1 MKRNMPQRDVRQESQ
16 ETHSSAADRA
26 LAHAADRSLDLADA
40 RMSLGLNGKA
50 HTYTIRIG

>member
-1 MKRNMPQRDVRQESQ
+1 MKRNMPQRVRQESQ